1 MTVQFADERHA
12 MQRACELAARGIGA
26 VEPNPPVGAV
36 VVDRNL
42 QSLGEGFH
50 ESFGDAHAEVNALRQ
65 AGANANGATLFVTL
79 EPCCHTGKTPPCT
92 RAVIDAGI
100 KKVVIGMRDPS
111 PHADGQGI
119 AELQRAGIAVEVG
132 LLAADVERL
141 AAPFVKRVTTSLP
154 YVHAKWA
161 MTLDGKIATQSG
173 DSQWISNEAS
183 RQKVHT
189 LRGRM
194 DAIIVGLGTA
204 MADDPL
210 LTARPAG
217 PRTAVRIVF
226 DSRAE
231 LPLASQLVRTAADVP
246 VLVVAHR
253 SAAAE
258 NIAKL
263 TAAGAEVLTFDAAD
277 SFQTPL
283 PSGGEGQLQSRRRL
297 KQGEGGE
304 RSEKPPSPQTSP
316 KGRGSVENSSTN
328 DEAETVLRPDPRALL
343 EELGRREMTNVLL
356 EGGGQLIG
364 TFFDQ
369 QLVDECHVF
378 VAPKIVGGSDSIGP
392 LSGRGVE
399 LMAAAMRLI
408 DPQIETIDGDIHI
421 HGPLSKPNVG

>member
-1 MTVQFADERHA
+1 MTVQFVDERQA
-12 MQRACELAARGIGA
+12 MQRACELAAKGVGT

-36 VVDRNL
+36 VVDDSL
-42 QSLGEGFH
+42 QLLGEGFH
-50 ESFGDAHAEVNALRQ
+50 ESFGTAHAEVNALRQ
-65 AGANANGATLFVTL
+65 AGENSHGATLFVTL

-100 KKVVIGMRDPS
+100 RKVVIGMRDPS

-119 AELQRAGIAVEVG
+119 AELREAGIEVEVG
-132 LLAADVERL
+132 VLAAKAERL

-161 MTLDGKIATQSG
+161 MTLDGKIATRTG

-183 RQKVHT
+183 RRKVHE

-194 DAIIVGLGTA
+194 DAIVVGRGTA

-217 PRTAVRIVF
+217 PRTPVRIVF

-231 LPLASQLVRTAADVP
+231 LPATSQLVRTAGNVP
-246 VLVVAHR
+246 LLVVAHQ

-263 TAAGAEVLTFDAAD
+263 TAAGVEVLTFDSVAD
-277 SFQTPL
+277 A
-283 PSGGEGQLQSRRRL
+283 E
-297 KQGEGGE
+297 
-304 RSEKPPSPQTSP
+304 
-316 KGRGSVENSSTN
+316 EN
-328 DEAETVLRPDPRALL
+328 VLYPDPRALL
-343 EELGRREMTNVLL
+343 EELDRRQMTNVLL
-356 EGGGQLIG
+356 EGGGQLLG

-369 QLVDECHVF
+369 QLIDECHIF
-378 VAPKIVGGSDSIGP
+378 VAPKIVGGADAIGP

-399 LMAAAMRLI
+399 QMAAAVGLI
-408 DPQIETIDGDIHI
+408 EPQIESVDGDIYV
-421 HGPLSKPNVG
+421 HGPLSTVTGG